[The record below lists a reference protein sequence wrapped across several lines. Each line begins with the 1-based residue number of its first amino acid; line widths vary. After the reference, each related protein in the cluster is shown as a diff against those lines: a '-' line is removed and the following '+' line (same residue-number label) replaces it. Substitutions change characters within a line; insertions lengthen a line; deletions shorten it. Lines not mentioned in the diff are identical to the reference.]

1 MSLEVD
7 EAYGDD
13 SAYIRDDVK
22 LVVETQDESL
32 VITYANLDPKDTYE
46 LTILLVEK
54 LGQMVGQEYN
64 QVLEDLKE
72 IEEERI

>member
-13 SAYIRDDVK
+13 TAYIRDDVK

-46 LTILLVEK
+46 LTILLIDK

-72 IEEERI
+72 IEEGE